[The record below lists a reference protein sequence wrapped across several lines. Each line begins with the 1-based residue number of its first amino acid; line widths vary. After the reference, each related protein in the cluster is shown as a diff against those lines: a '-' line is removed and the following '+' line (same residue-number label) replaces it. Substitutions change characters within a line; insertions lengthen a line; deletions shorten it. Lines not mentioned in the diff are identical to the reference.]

1 MLQLQGNKLIYVF
14 HADRLFYI
22 SGIMAALIQKG
33 KNWFIR
39 IRLPGGKEKTIPT
52 KTSNK
57 REAERR
63 LRIFGDQEFL
73 LKAKLITESQ
83 MENIDLKEARKR
95 FLKYCKMKGLRPNT
109 IRTYEFTLDN
119 FFAVISNQIS
129 IKTLN
134 ESHIKSFVRNLNK
147 KELKP
152 NSINIYIRH
161 INSFTAWL
169 KREKYTT
176 VEMKHEEARVDKAKP
191 KFLTPDELDKI
202 YGLCQGNPR
211 LNNMIKV
218 YEGLGLRLSELHL
231 SHREGEFI
239 IIDAEN
245 SKGRKQREIPIPTNL
260 IEPYDLAM
268 GQLYNPTSLSH
279 MFKKLIVD
287 AEIDLRKTFHS
298 LRHTYALRMLIKTD
312 NVYYVQQLLGHQNIE
327 TTMIYTKFSPELL
340 RAVLKQKTQG
350 EESTPNTHAQA

>member
-1 MLQLQGNKLIYVF
+1 
-14 HADRLFYI
+14 
-22 SGIMAALIQKG
+22 MASLVKKG
-33 KNWFIR
+33 RNWFIR

-52 KTSNK
+52 KTNNK

-63 LRIFGDQEFL
+63 LRVFGDQEFL

-83 MENIDLKEARKR
+83 MENIDLQEARKR

-109 IRTYEFTLDN
+109 IRTYEYTLDN
-119 FFAVISNQIS
+119 FFAVISHQIS

-134 ESHIKSFVRNLNK
+134 DSHIKSFVRSLNK
-147 KELKP
+147 KDLKS

-169 KREKYTT
+169 SREKYTT
-176 VEMKHEEARVDKAKP
+176 VAMKHEEVKIDQAKP

-202 YGLCQGNPR
+202 YGLCKGNPR
-211 LNNMIKV
+211 LHNMIKV

-245 SKGRKQREIPIPTNL
+245 AKGRRQREIPILPNL
-260 IEPYDLAM
+260 IEPYDLAKE
-268 GQLYNPTSLSH
+268 QLYNPTSLSH

-287 AEIDLRKTFHS
+287 AKIDLRKTFHS

-340 RAVLKQKTQG
+340 RSVLHEKLQDK
-350 EESTPNTHAQA
+350 EALPNARAQA

>member
-1 MLQLQGNKLIYVF
+1 LLQLQGNKLIYVF

-340 RAVLKQKTQG
+340 RAILKQKTQG